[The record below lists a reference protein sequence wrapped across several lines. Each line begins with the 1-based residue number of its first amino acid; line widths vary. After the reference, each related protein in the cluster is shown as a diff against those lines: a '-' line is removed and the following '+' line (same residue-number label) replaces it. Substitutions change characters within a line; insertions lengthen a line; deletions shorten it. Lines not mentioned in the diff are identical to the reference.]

1 MTAWGYARVSTQ
13 DQNPQLQI
21 DALKSSGVEDAHLVI
36 EHVSGAAKERPA
48 LEQLLQNINPGDTLT
63 VWKLDRLGRTTSHLI
78 SVIDSL
84 GHRGIDFRSL
94 TDPIDTTT
102 PAGRLVF
109 RMMAS
114 LAEFER
120 DLLIER
126 TRAGLAAA
134 KASGRTPGR
143 KTVVSD
149 RAADLIR
156 QFAAEGMSQTDIAT
170 MTNVSPSTVG
180 RLLRGEIASRPQ
192 AVAR

>member
-1 MTAWGYARVSTQ
+1 
-13 DQNPQLQI
+13 
-21 DALKSSGVEDAHLVI
+21 
-36 EHVSGAAKERPA
+36 
-48 LEQLLQNINPGDTLT
+48 
-63 VWKLDRLGRTTSHLI
+63 
-78 SVIDSL
+78 
-84 GHRGIDFRSL
+84 
-94 TDPIDTTT
+94 
-102 PAGRLVF
+102 
-109 RMMAS
+109 MMAS